1 MNQKRFAKAI
11 QYKAALDSAWKR
23 RNPVGIYGN
32 EEYENTLWQAKTDS
46 FKVLRNSAGEHKL
59 IDVLEDGKA
68 DFTDTFNTLFGG
80 IFDR

>member
-1 MNQKRFAKAI
+1 MAGK
-11 QYKAALDSAWKR
+11 
-23 RNPVGIYGN
+23 
-32 EEYENTLWQAKTDS
+32 KTDS